1 MAPIV
6 HESRGVVNRLSV
18 NVGPSPTVTVKK
30 TLPCGT
36 PPAPKQSLTCTKL
49 LHNPSI
55 TARYGHAVSGFKS
68 LSPRYVMSFDRM
80 NLDKSV
86 GDSVMEASVPEGAVV
101 FGPFVLVP
109 QHHLLLKH
117 GQPVALGSRAM
128 LLLTAMA
135 TRPGELLEKA
145 ELLGL
150 VWPRVVVEECNLRAQ
165 VLTLRRTLETDTGLT
180 CIVTVPGRG
189 YRFVAPITCA
199 ITAPASPTP
208 SLAAAQPVASEQPG
222 STLSLSEVPAGAIA
236 AARSAD
242 RAVFGREAL
251 LETLT
256 RQLEACRFVTLT
268 GPAGTG
274 KTTVAQ
280 ALIHRLQAH
289 YPQGVYFIDLAP
301 VMRGG
306 LVHVV
311 IAAALKIDC
320 NTSDPLTVIT
330 RSLANS
336 KALLVLDNCEHVLEE
351 AAVAVEA
358 LLRHARHCA
367 VLATS
372 REPLRAAGE
381 SVHEVEPL
389 PFPPTSLP
397 VNAEVALNYPAV
409 ALLVEQIKSHDPSYV
424 FVEHD
429 AAAAAAICS
438 KLDGNALAIEIAAAR
453 VRAFGMQSLAE
464 ILDGSFRLQMTG
476 RRTALPR
483 HRSLA
488 AALDWT
494 HAMLSPAEQS
504 LLRQLSVFNGL
515 FSLRAVQAVT
525 ELAGAD
531 PAALMESL
539 MDKSLVVARE
549 QGSMTRYRLLETTRL
564 YAAQKLGEH
573 AETDHTA
580 LRHALW
586 MLAELK
592 GSVQAL
598 TTTPAA
604 QWLARYAAD
613 VDGVRTALQWAYSAR
628 GHRALAI
635 ELTLVSLPLWLRL
648 SLTAECYGWVNRGL
662 EPAGEQLPVP
672 AHSRMLL
679 LTASA
684 SLMVLTFGGGKAL
697 RQAWQPVADDAAALH
712 DTEHRLR
719 ALWGL
724 WTDHCCANQYEPAL
738 ALADRYLSLS
748 QSGQRGERQLL
759 GLRMRATA
767 QFHMGRLQAAKQSVL
782 ESLSAPLSADAHL
795 IDLHFDQRI
804 AARSLKAQIQLLQ
817 GDQVGALTTLE
828 DNVNQAVRLNHPAT
842 LWHTLCLGAIP
853 ATLLLGQQEKAQQ
866 YLALLVDSM
875 AGHDLYLWRQFARC
889 FEHILSIR
897 QGAAE
902 ASLPALG
909 NVMEQLQDQGGTP
922 LFSLIRCEYALGLAQ
937 LGLVDRAIELVKQTV
952 QTAEAREERWFLPQ
966 LLRTKARLLLDQGQS
981 PPVAI
986 SRLLNLALEEARCQG
1001 AHFWIEPLLDDVR
1014 RLDALNQGQPGLLCQ
1029 SGH

>member
-1 MAPIV
+1 
-6 HESRGVVNRLSV
+6 
-18 NVGPSPTVTVKK
+18 
-30 TLPCGT
+30 
-36 PPAPKQSLTCTKL
+36 
-49 LHNPSI
+49 
-55 TARYGHAVSGFKS
+55 
-68 LSPRYVMSFDRM
+68 MSFDRM
-80 NLDKSV
+80 NLGKSV
-86 GDSVMEASVPEGAVV
+86 GDSVTEASVPEGAVV

-109 QHHLLLKH
+109 QHHLLLKN

-165 VLTLRRTLETDTGLT
+165 ILTLRRTLETDTGLT

-199 ITAPASPTP
+199 VTAPAAPPPTESASP
-208 SLAAAQPVASEQPG
+208 AAQLLTTELQSTELESTELVSTELPYSERLYSVVA
-222 STLSLSEVPAGAIA
+222 PA
-236 AARSAD
+236 RRAD

-256 RQLEACRFVTLT
+256 RQLDARRFVTLT
-268 GPAGTG
+268 GHAGTG
-274 KTTVAQ
+274 KTTVAL
-280 ALIHRLQAH
+280 ALTHRLQAH

-301 VMRGG
+301 VMRGE

-320 NTSDPLTVIT
+320 NTRDPLAVIT
-330 RSLANS
+330 ASLADS

-351 AAVAVEA
+351 AAVAVET

-372 REPLRAAGE
+372 REPLRAEGE
-381 SVHEVEPL
+381 CVHEVEPL
-389 PFPPTSLP
+389 PFPPVSARL
-397 VNAEVALNYPAV
+397 NAEEALNFPAV
-409 ALLVEQIKSHDPSYV
+409 TLLVEQIKSHDPAYV
-424 FVEHD
+424 FVERD
-429 AAAAAAICS
+429 VLAAAAICR

-453 VRAFGMQSLAE
+453 VRAFGMQPLAE

-483 HRSLA
+483 HRSLT

-525 ELAGAD
+525 ELADAE
-531 PAALMESL
+531 PAALLESL

-592 GSVQAL
+592 RSVQAL
-598 TTTPAA
+598 PTTPAA

-684 SLMVLTFGGGKAL
+684 SLMVLTFGGGKTL
-697 RQAWQPVADDAAALH
+697 REAWQQVASDAAALH

-724 WTDHCCANQYEPAL
+724 WTDHCCANQYGPAL
-738 ALADRYLSLS
+738 ELADRYLSLS
-748 QSGQRGERQLL
+748 QSNQRGERQLL

-817 GDQVGALTTLE
+817 GDQAAALTTLE
-828 DNVNQAVRLNHPAT
+828 DNVSQAVRLNHPAT

-853 ATLLLGQQEKAQQ
+853 ATLLLGHLEKARH
-866 YLALLVDSM
+866 YVALLVDSM

-897 QGAAE
+897 HGAAE

-937 LGLVDRAIELVKQTV
+937 LGLVDRAIDLIKQTV

-966 LLRTKARLLLDQGQS
+966 LLRTKARLLLDQGKS
-981 PPVAI
+981 PSVAI
-986 SRLLNLALEEARCQG
+986 SRLLNLALDEARRQG

>member
-1 MAPIV
+1 
-6 HESRGVVNRLSV
+6 
-18 NVGPSPTVTVKK
+18 
-30 TLPCGT
+30 
-36 PPAPKQSLTCTKL
+36 
-49 LHNPSI
+49 
-55 TARYGHAVSGFKS
+55 
-68 LSPRYVMSFDRM
+68 MSFDRM

-86 GDSVMEASVPEGAVV
+86 SGSVMEAPLPEGAVV

-109 QHHLLLKH
+109 QHHLLLKN

-145 ELLGL
+145 DLLAL

-165 VLTLRRTLETDTGLT
+165 VLTLRRTLETNTGLT

-199 ITAPASPTP
+199 VTAPAPVPPSASATP
-208 SLAAAQPVASEQPG
+208 AVPLLTTERLTTELPSTELRSTELADSERPDSAVA
-222 STLSLSEVPAGAIA
+222 PARRAE
-236 AARSAD
+236 

-251 LETLT
+251 LKTLT
-256 RQLEACRFVTLT
+256 RQLDARRFVTLT
-268 GPAGTG
+268 GHAGTG
-274 KTTVAQ
+274 KTTVAL
-280 ALIHRLQAH
+280 ALIGRLQAH
-289 YPQGVYFIDLAP
+289 FPQGVHFIDLAP
-301 VMRGG
+301 VMRGE

-311 IAAALKIDC
+311 MAAALKIDC
-320 NTSDPLTVIT
+320 NTRDPLAVISA
-330 RSLANS
+330 SLANS

-351 AAVAVEA
+351 AAVAVET

-372 REPLRAAGE
+372 REPLRAEGE
-381 SVHEVEPL
+381 CVHEVEPL
-389 PFPPTSLP
+389 PFPPTSVQP
-397 VNAEVALNYPAV
+397 NAEDALSYPAV
-409 ALLVEQIKSHDPSYV
+409 TLLVEQIKSHDPAYV
-424 FVEHD
+424 FVERD
-429 AAAAAAICS
+429 VPAAAAICR

-453 VRAFGMQSLAE
+453 VRAFGMQPLAE

-483 HRSLA
+483 HRTLG

-525 ELAGAD
+525 ELADAD
-531 PAALMESL
+531 PAALLESL
-539 MDKSLVVARE
+539 MDKSLVVAR
-549 QGSMTRYRLLETTRL
+549 QQLSTTRYRLLETTRL
-564 YAAQKLGEH
+564 YAAQKLAEH

-598 TTTPAA
+598 KTTPAPD
-604 QWLARYAAD
+604 WLARYAAD
-613 VDGVRTALQWAYSAR
+613 VDGVRAALQWAYSAD
-628 GHRALAI
+628 GNRALAI

-662 EPAGEQLPVP
+662 APADGHQPIQP
-672 AHSRMLL
+672 HARMLL

-697 RQAWQPVADDAAALH
+697 RDAWQQVADDAAALH
-712 DTEHRLR
+712 DSEHRLR

-724 WTDHCCANQYEPAL
+724 WTDHCCANQYGPAL
-738 ALADRYLSLS
+738 ELADRYLSLS
-748 QSGQRGERQLL
+748 KSGQRGERQLL

-804 AARSLKAQIQLLQ
+804 AARSLKALIQLLQ
-817 GDQVGALTTLE
+817 GDQAGALTTLE
-828 DNVNQAVRLNHPAT
+828 DNVSQAVRLNHPAT

-853 ATLLLGQQEKAQQ
+853 ATLLLGQQEKAQH
-866 YLALLVDSM
+866 YLELLVDSM

-909 NVMEQLQDQGGTP
+909 KVMEQLQDQGGTP

-937 LGLVDRAIELVKQTV
+937 LGLVDRAIELIKQTV

-981 PPVAI
+981 PPIAI
-986 SRLLNLALEEARCQG
+986 SRLLNLALEEAQRQG
-1001 AHFWIEPLLDDVR
+1001 AHFWIEPILDDMR
-1014 RLDALNQGQPGLLCQ
+1014 RLEALSEHPPGRFCL
-1029 SGH
+1029 GGN